1 MAKNTDQLRDL
12 DLAGLVAELRAT
24 KQEALTLRF
33 RHATGQLDKTSE
45 LRKARRRIARLNTL
59 IRAREIAAAG
69 AGE

>member
-1 MAKNTDQLRDL
+1 MAKNTDQLAEL
-12 DLAGLVAELRAT
+12 DIAGLVAELRAT
-24 KQEALTLRF
+24 KQEALNLRF

-59 IRAREIAAAG
+59 IRQREIAAAG